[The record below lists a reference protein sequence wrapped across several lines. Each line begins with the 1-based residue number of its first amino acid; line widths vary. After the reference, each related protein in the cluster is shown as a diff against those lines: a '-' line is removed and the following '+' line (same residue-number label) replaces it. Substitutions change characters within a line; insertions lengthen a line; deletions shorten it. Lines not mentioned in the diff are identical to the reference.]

1 MLRREDDI
9 FRFAQSAAPGAQA
22 TYGRGDRPPVE
33 LVTAM
38 RSLVDAGVLTPV
50 RKREGAEFLFLVQ
63 RTSAPLSS
71 ADQRRAARGYSRRQ
85 TVRRSSLSL
94 VFQCIAAAAVSG
106 RPCPSL
112 EELARRCH
120 LSGKG
125 AAQYRVSL
133 LVRKGRIAIE
143 DQGPNL
149 PRVATILT
157 GRHAGVSTRRFD
169 NRGV

>member
-1 MLRREDDI
+1 MLRREEDI
-9 FRFAQSAAPGAQA
+9 FRFAERAAPGMQES
-22 TYGRGDRPPVE
+22 YGRGDRPPVE

-50 RKREGAEFLFLVQ
+50 RKREGREFLFLVQ
-63 RTSAPLSS
+63 RTSAPLSA
-71 ADQRRAARGYSRRQ
+71 ADQRRSARGYARRQ
-85 TVRRSSLSL
+85 SVRRSSLSM

-112 EELARRCH
+112 DEIAKRCG
-120 LSGKG
+120 LSGK
-125 AAQYRVSL
+125 AAAHYRVTL

-143 DQGPNL
+143 EQGPNL

-157 GRHAGVSTRRFD
+157 GRNAGVSTRRKEQ
-169 NRGV
+169 